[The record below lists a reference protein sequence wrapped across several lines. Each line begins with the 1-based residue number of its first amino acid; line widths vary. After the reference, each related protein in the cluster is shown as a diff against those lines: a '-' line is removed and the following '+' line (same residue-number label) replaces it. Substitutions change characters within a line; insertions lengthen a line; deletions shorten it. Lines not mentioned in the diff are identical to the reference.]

1 MTITIEIE
9 ERRKAEPSEIQI
21 LQNQLGE
28 WSDSTFGLLRHPIA
42 PLAHLV
48 KELREL
54 IDCPTDRMEYADCM
68 MLLLDAYRMIGG
80 SADDLVQACYEKLE
94 INKQRKWG
102 EPDEHGVVEHI
113 RTEDKT
119 DG

>member
-1 MTITIEIE
+1 MELS
-9 ERRKAEPSEIQI
+9 KIQV

-28 WSDSTFGLLRHPIA
+28 WSDSTFGLRRPPIA

-48 KELREL
+48 KELGEL
-54 IDCPTDRMEYADCM
+54 LECPADRMEYADCL
-68 MLLLDAYRMIGG
+68 MLLLDAYRMTGR

-113 RTEDKT
+113 RTEP
-119 DG
+119 